1 MKSQPSYHPR
11 TVGFKS
17 FLLSVAS
24 LSLLTL
30 ATAPE
35 SRADALLEA
44 SDAQPELISTEV
56 QESPQTEASQSV
68 TPDPEAS
75 EEAWKF
81 SIEPYVFAPLRVQ
94 GPITVR
100 GVTANIDADLGQV
113 LEALSFAAAARARL
127 EKGQF
132 ALFTDLYYVSLQGSG
147 LRSINVLE
155 GPRGR
160 TRAIDAATTVNTSQG
175 IYDFAAQYRFGSDRP
190 DPNGG
195 LVLSVSPYVGV
206 RVVDVATSLDLQVS
220 STSRTGQREISS
232 QRFLSSSQ
240 TKVQPLLGS
249 ELKLI
254 VTPEFS
260 LFARGDIG
268 GLGLG
273 GGENLSANGIVG
285 AAIKIGNSTNLN
297 LAYRTLRLNLG
308 NTDPSPSSFDITQ
321 TGLQLGLQI
330 RF

>member
-1 MKSQPSYHPR
+1 MMKNQPSYHPR
-11 TVGFKS
+11 IVGFKY
-17 FLLSVAS
+17 FLLPVAS

-30 ATAPE
+30 ATASE
-35 SRADALLEA
+35 SRADALLES
-44 SDAQPELISTEV
+44 SDAQPKLISTEV
-56 QESPQTEASQSV
+56 QESPQTESPQSV
-68 TPDPEAS
+68 TNDS
-75 EEAWKF
+75 ESSEAWKF

-100 GVTANIDADLGQV
+100 GVTANIDAGLGQV

-127 EKGQF
+127 EKDQF
-132 ALFTDLYYVSLQGSG
+132 ALFTDLYYVDLKGSG

-160 TRAIDAATTVNTSQG
+160 TRAINAATTVNTSQG

-220 STSRTGQREISS
+220 STSRTGRREISS
-232 QRFLSSSQ
+232 QRFLSASQ

-273 GGENLSANGIVG
+273 SGENLSANGIVG

-308 NTDPSPSSFDITQ
+308 NTDASPNSFDITQ